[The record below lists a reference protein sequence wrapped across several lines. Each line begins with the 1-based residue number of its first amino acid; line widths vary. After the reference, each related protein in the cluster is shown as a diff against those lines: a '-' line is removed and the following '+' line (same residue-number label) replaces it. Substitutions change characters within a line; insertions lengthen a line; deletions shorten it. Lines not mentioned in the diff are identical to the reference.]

1 MEKLVNFFGFRC
13 VLCQQVLSQAKQ
25 GICTTCSK
33 AMKRYIYCGCCGM
46 PTPSYVKH
54 CGHCTTAT
62 PLWDQIVII
71 SKYDPPISELIQQF
85 KFHHL
90 FWLDR
95 TLARLLLL
103 AVYEAR
109 RQHSLHFPQAIFP
122 VPLHHFRQWRRGYN
136 QADLIAK
143 CLAKWLNIPCH
154 SHFIQR
160 IKRTPP
166 QLGLNAKARR
176 QNLKHAFKFANQEI
190 NYRSIALVDDVIT
203 TGSTLNEIAKHF
215 RQLGVENIQV
225 WGLARAFHT

>member
-1 MEKLVNFFGFRC
+1 
-13 VLCQQVLSQAKQ
+13 
-25 GICTTCSK
+25 
-33 AMKRYIYCGCCGM
+33 M
-46 PTPSYVKH
+46 PTASYVQR
-54 CGHCTTAT
+54 CGGCLNAM
-62 PLWDQIVII
+62 PYWDQMV
-71 SKYDPPISELIQQF
+71 LIGHYTSPLAEMIKNF
-85 KFHHL
+85 KFHRQ
-90 FWLDR
+90 FWLDK

-109 RQHSLHFPQAIFP
+109 RLHSLHFPQAIFP
-122 VPLHHFRQWRRGYN
+122 VPLHHFRQWQRGYN

-143 CLAKWLNIPCH
+143 RLAKWLAIPCH
-154 SHFIQR
+154 STFIQR
-160 IKRTPP
+160 VKRTPP

-225 WGLARAFHT
+225 WGVARAFHT